1 MVSEPFVKMLKK
13 LDRVLMSNDP
23 TVIDA
28 LKQAMVLTE
37 VSDHHDPFYIYPVGP
52 LESMYSR
59 IENLSNK
66 LDMMMVNRYQTG
78 TYTSNNTG
86 SYWSEPGYGAVGS
99 TGYGAIDAAGSYNHV
114 GKINVQDY
122 NYMMQEFSAITA
134 PNDREVV
141 PASPTEEGAFVLFDP
156 DTGDS
161 LSVKYK

>member
-37 VSDHHDPFYIYPVGP
+37 VSDQHDPFYIYPVGP
-52 LESMYSR
+52 LESLHSR
-59 IENLSNK
+59 VENLSNK
-66 LDMMMVNRYQTG
+66 LDILITNRYQTG
-78 TYTSNNTG
+78 TGTYTSNTTG
-86 SYWSEPGYGAVGS
+86 AYWSEPVYG
-99 TGYGAIDAAGSYNHV
+99 AAGSYNHV
-114 GKINVQDY
+114 GKISVQD
-122 NYMMQEFSAITA
+122 YMMQEVSAITA

-141 PASPTEEGAFVLFDP
+141 PVSPTEEGAFVLFDP

-161 LSVKYK
+161 MSVKYK

>member
-37 VSDHHDPFYIYPVGP
+37 VSDQHDPFYIYPVGP
-52 LESMYSR
+52 LESLHSR
-59 IENLSNK
+59 VENLSNK
-66 LDMMMVNRYQTG
+66 LEMMVNRYQTG

-86 SYWSEPGYGAVGS
+86 AYWSEPGYGA
-99 TGYGAIDAAGSYNHV
+99 AYNHV
-114 GKINVQDY
+114 GKISVQD
-122 NYMMQEFSAITA
+122 YMMQEASVIADEKYVDRFS
-134 PNDREVV
+134 NSLVQ

-161 LSVKYK
+161 MSVKYK

>member
-37 VSDHHDPFYIYPVGP
+37 VSDQHDPFYVYPVGP
-52 LESMYSR
+52 LESLHNKLEH
-59 IENLSNK
+59 ISNK
-66 LDMMMVNRYQTG
+66 LDMLMSNRYQTG

-86 SYWSEPGYGAVGS
+86 SYWSEPGYGA
-99 TGYGAIDAAGSYNHV
+99 AGSYNHV
-114 GKINVQDY
+114 GKISVQDY
-122 NYMMQEFSAITA
+122 NYMMQEVSAITA
-134 PNDREVV
+134 PNDRTVI
-141 PASPTEEGAFVLFDP
+141 PAAPTEEGSFVLFDP

-161 LSVKYK
+161 MSVKYK

>member
-37 VSDHHDPFYIYPVGP
+37 VSDQHDPFYVYPVGP
-52 LESMYSR
+52 LESLHSR
-59 IENLSNK
+59 VENLSNK
-66 LDMMMVNRYQTG
+66 LDILITNRYQTG
-78 TYTSNNTG
+78 TGTYTSNTTG
-86 SYWSEPGYGAVGS
+86 AYWSEPGYG
-99 TGYGAIDAAGSYNHV
+99 AAGSYNHV
-114 GKINVQDY
+114 GKISVQD
-122 NYMMQEFSAITA
+122 YMMQEAGVI
-134 PNDREVV
+134 PDEKYIDRFTNSLVQ

-161 LSVKYK
+161 MSVKYK

>member
-1 MVSEPFVKMLKK
+1 MMASEPFVKMLKK

-66 LDMMMVNRYQTG
+66 LDIMMKNSYQTATG
-78 TYTSNNTG
+78 TYYSTNTTG
-86 SYWSEPGYGAVGS
+86 SYWSEPGYGA
-99 TGYGAIDAAGSYNHV
+99 AGSYNHV
-114 GKINVQDY
+114 GKISVKDY
-122 NYMMQEFSAITA
+122 NYMMQEVSAITA

-156 DTGDS
+156 DTGES
-161 LSVKYK
+161 MSVKYK

>member
-37 VSDHHDPFYIYPVGP
+37 VSDQHDPFYVYPVGP
-52 LESMYSR
+52 LESLHSR
-59 IENLSNK
+59 VENLSNK
-66 LDMMMVNRYQTG
+66 LDILITNRYQTG
-78 TYTSNNTG
+78 TGTYTSNTTG
-86 SYWSEPGYGAVGS
+86 AYWSEPGYG
-99 TGYGAIDAAGSYNHV
+99 AAGSYNHV
-114 GKINVQDY
+114 GKISVQD
-122 NYMMQEFSAITA
+122 YMMQEVSAITA

-141 PASPTEEGAFVLFDP
+141 PVSPTEEGAFVLFDP

-161 LSVKYK
+161 MSVKYK